1 MSQLTA
7 LQLDALGE
15 SGNIAMGAAATALSK
30 LLGYNVEITTPKLTN
45 TTMGEVSDS
54 YTIPCV
60 LVRVNYK
67 EGLQGTNLF
76 ILSEQDAGVI
86 AKMMMGDINISL
98 PPTLDELHLSAVSEA
113 MNQMMGSSA
122 TALSDMFG
130 RKIDITPPDLKYIQS
145 LQNIKIPDFSDHEE
159 VVQIAFNLTVGEYIN
174 STMLQVVPLRFARAI
189 VEELMGGF
197 QLQEEDFAAPVP
209 SAETVTSFPQEEI
222 KTVPEPVFS
231 MPEGIAEGKVPLELL
246 RDIPVN
252 ITRVL
257 GRCQLSLRE
266 LMEVT
271 AGSVIELD
279 AAASDEVDI
288 VANGKIVARGE
299 IVLCQ
304 ENLGI
309 RITELCD

>member
-1 MSQLTA
+1 MSKLTE

-30 LLGYNVEITTPKLTN
+30 LLGHNVEITTPKLTN
-45 TTMGEVSDS
+45 TTMGEVSAS

-76 ILSEQDAGVI
+76 ILSEKDAGVI
-86 AKMMMGDINISL
+86 AKMMMGDADISA

-130 RKIDITPPDLKYIQS
+130 RKIDITPPDLLYIES
-145 LQNIKIPDFSDHEE
+145 LENVAIPDFSKEEE
-159 VVQIAFNLTVGEYIN
+159 VVQVAFNLTVGEYIN
-174 STMLQVVPLRFARAI
+174 STMLQVLPIDFARSM

-197 QLQEEDFAAPVP
+197 IVQEEPTLLQPADD
-209 SAETVTSFPQEEI
+209 T
-222 KTVPEPVFS
+222 PEPKQRIS
-231 MPEGIAEGKVPLELL
+231 IDGIEGKVPLELL
-246 RDIPVN
+246 QDIPVN
-252 ITRVL
+252 ITGVL
-257 GRCQLSLRE
+257 GRCRLSLRD
-266 LMEVT
+266 LMEVMSGT
-271 AGSVIELD
+271 VIELD
-279 AAASDEVDI
+279 TAASDEVDI
-288 VANGKIVARGE
+288 VANGKVVARGE

-304 ENLGI
+304 EHLGI
-309 RITELCD
+309 RITELCDQ